1 MSDLTSF
8 QQKSVKSHAVKNLL
22 KVKVLSFF
30 FFKNENFSVLL
41 KFFYFALKNDNWS
54 KSIFHSIVLMWIGDK
69 MYLFPFISHDL
80 SSRQKR
86 LVILLVNVFFIYQ
99 DRQAH
104 YSKSQIFV
112 QKFNIDKTP
121 TFSRVFHPIFLTIF
135 LVKSKLSTAKKSK
148 TTTFSRVFH
157 PPKIDN
163 FYGKSKLNFWTK
175 NEDFEQCVILK

>member
-30 FFKNENFSVLL
+30 FKNEKFSVLL

-80 SSRQKR
+80 SSRQR
-86 LVILLVNVFFIYQ
+86 GL
-99 DRQAH
+99 
-104 YSKSQIFV
+104 
-112 QKFNIDKTP
+112 
-121 TFSRVFHPIFLTIF
+121 
-135 LVKSKLSTAKKSK
+135 
-148 TTTFSRVFH
+148 
-157 PPKIDN
+157 
-163 FYGKSKLNFWTK
+163 
-175 NEDFEQCVILK
+175 

>member
-30 FFKNENFSVLL
+30 SKNEKFSVLL

-80 SSRQKR
+80 SSRQR
-86 LVILLVNVFFIYQ
+86 GL
-99 DRQAH
+99 
-104 YSKSQIFV
+104 
-112 QKFNIDKTP
+112 
-121 TFSRVFHPIFLTIF
+121 
-135 LVKSKLSTAKKSK
+135 
-148 TTTFSRVFH
+148 
-157 PPKIDN
+157 
-163 FYGKSKLNFWTK
+163 
-175 NEDFEQCVILK
+175 